1 MVALVRKSPARDP
14 GRFSSSVM
22 RWVMRACSLMEKNNV
37 EVGSSFNNS
46 SDDRDDPDLPVLPLL
61 QYLHRVKAAGFLDGC
76 NAVLLGVVR
85 HHGRWLHGLTRRLGL
100 WWHHRGGSRG
110 NRRRG
115 GRRSS
120 SGLRRNQLLWCVGG
134 GCCVNHGALR
144 EAMQRR
150 KHQGLVFLPCYIT
163 VLSLCCFKQE
173 LGHNINNVDHIASTT
188 IPTTLTSTT
197 TVPLTKAP
205 RVPSGQDLGGPF
217 WFCPCI
223 PTGVP
228 EGPGGGM
235 VGPIMPKLTST
246 STDT

>member
-14 GRFSSSVM
+14 GRFSSSAM

-37 EVGSSFNNS
+37 DVGWSFNNS

-61 QYLHRVKAAGFLDGC
+61 QYLHRVKAAGFLDGG
-76 NAVLLGVVR
+76 NAVMLGVVR

-150 KHQGLVFLPCYIT
+150 KHQGL
-163 VLSLCCFKQE
+163 CFCHAI
-173 LGHNINNVDHIASTT
+173 L
-188 IPTTLTSTT
+188 L
-197 TVPLTKAP
+197 
-205 RVPSGQDLGGPF
+205 F
-217 WFCPCI
+217 
-223 PTGVP
+223 
-228 EGPGGGM
+228 
-235 VGPIMPKLTST
+235 
-246 STDT
+246 